1 MPCFDFLPGVVATKK
16 LMIHSVACLL
26 SQYTFFSALGVAI
39 THIFISMQ
47 IKMFTYIQQSEN
59 VIAEATQTLFSLF
72 LCTGYSRDLRRYTFN
87 YKFLSFCRKNL
98 TFTFPYPFAKWRNAN
113 PFCLDSFNFNLRKNA
128 LSPFSTYASFK
139 SKLKYFLKG
148 FQFVAK

>member
-26 SQYTFFSALGVAI
+26 SQHTFFSALDVAI
-39 THIFISMQ
+39 THIFMSMQ
-47 IKMFTYIQQSEN
+47 IKMFTCIQQSEN
-59 VIAEATQTLFSLF
+59 VIVELEATQTLFSLF

-98 TFTFPYPFAKWRNAN
+98 TFTFPYPFAKWRNTN

-128 LSPFSTYASFK
+128 LSPFLRMRVFNRN
-139 SKLKYFLKG
+139 
-148 FQFVAK
+148 